1 MTAPLEPEQR
11 DVRQRA
17 LTVLRLQALLLLAA
31 AVVVLGGALLGG
43 SDEAWALLAVA
54 LLCIAVLSWRA
65 RASLATNLRES
76 RAWSEVAEARAQLAA
91 REALWSTLPVAA
103 AVWAADGQ
111 LLMKTAEWQ
120 ALGLATDAPPDHAEV
135 STGDPPRV
143 FVVETRQQDSG
154 ERLVVLREVTR
165 EREALQAKDELLAIV
180 GHELRTPLSSIKGYG
195 QLMARQLAT
204 VQDQVQRLDQLIQDV
219 LDTARVEGG
228 RLNLRREPLSVDEL
242 VRGACERFSAGHQ
255 SRVIDQQLEAHGLIE
270 GDSGRL
276 SQVLDNLLSNAAKYS
291 PHETPIVVR
300 TSVEGAWAR
309 VAVTDLGV
317 GIAAEHLPRLFDR
330 FYRVPV
336 RDANGAQGFGL
347 GLSIVRDLVEAH
359 GGRVEV
365 ASAGV
370 GTGSTFTIS
379 LPLALHLAAE
389 VARPTTRSPSA
400 SPSTPRRTPH

>member
-1 MTAPLEPEQR
+1 MTTALEPEQR

-17 LTVLRLQALLLLAA
+17 LTVLRIQAALLLAA
-31 AVVVLGGALLGG
+31 ALVVLGGALLGA
-43 SDEAWALLAVA
+43 SDVAWSLLAVA
-54 LLCIAVLSWRA
+54 LLGSAALSWRA

-91 REALWSTLPVAA
+91 REALWSTLPIAA

-120 ALGLATDAPPDHAEV
+120 AVGLPTETPPDHAEV
-135 STGDPPRV
+135 SIGDPPRA
-143 FVVETRQQDSG
+143 FVVETRQHDSG

-204 VQDQVQRLDQLIQDV
+204 VQEQVQRLDQLIQDV

-228 RLNLRREPLSVDEL
+228 HLNLRREPLSVDEL

-255 SRVIDQQLEAHGLIE
+255 SRVIDQRLDAHGLIE

-276 SQVLDNLLSNAAKYS
+276 SQVMDNLLSNAAKYS
-291 PHETPIVVR
+291 APETPITVH
-300 TSVEGAWAR
+300 TYVEERWAR
-309 VAVTDLGV
+309 VAISDCGV

-330 FYRVPV
+330 FYRVPA
-336 RDANGAQGFGL
+336 RDAGATQGFGL

-359 GGRVEV
+359 GGEVSV

-370 GTGSTFTIS
+370 GAGSTFTVS
-379 LPLALHLAAE
+379 LPLALHLA
-389 VARPTTRSPSA
+389 VR
-400 SPSTPRRTPH
+400 